1 MTPTVSLLRMPDQVL
16 LVATHHRPWTER
28 VAETLVEVDGDD
40 VEVALLHVFSEE
52 ERNETVVNL
61 DIEGEPDLDQLARRK
76 DDVKAGIDV
85 LEAAGVPYTVHGLEH
100 ENQAE
105 AVLAMADDLAIDR
118 IYIYSR
124 RRSPAGKAIFGSA
137 LQDVIIGASVPV
149 VVTPSET

>member
-1 MTPTVSLLRMPDQVL
+1 MPDQVL

-28 VAETLVEVDGDD
+28 VAETLVEVDGAEA
-40 VEVALLHVFSEE
+40 EVALLHVFSEE
-52 ERNETVVNL
+52 GLEETVANL

-85 LEAAGVPYTVHGLEH
+85 LEAAGVPYTVHGVEH

-105 AVLAMADDLAIDR
+105 AMLAIADDLAIAR

-137 LQDVIIGASVPV
+137 LQDVIIGSTVPV
-149 VVTPSET
+149 VVTPSRSA